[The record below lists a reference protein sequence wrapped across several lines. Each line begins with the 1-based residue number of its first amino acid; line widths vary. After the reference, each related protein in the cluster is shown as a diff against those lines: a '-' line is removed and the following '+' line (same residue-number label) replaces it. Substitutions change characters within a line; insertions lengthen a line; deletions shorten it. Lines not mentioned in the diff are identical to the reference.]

1 MRILILNG
9 PNLNL
14 LGTREPSVYGTRSF
28 DDCLRELRVK
38 HPSASID
45 HFQSNLEGE
54 LIDRIHSAPGNYDG
68 IILNAGGYTHT
79 SVAIADAV
87 AAIPVPVVEVH
98 LSNLARREPF
108 RHTSLLTP
116 VCRGAILGF
125 GLESYELALLHF
137 LLQS

>member
-125 GLESYELALLHF
+125 GLESYELDLLHF

>member
-38 HPSASID
+38 HLSASID

-68 IILNAGGYTHT
+68 IILNAGGYTHP

>member
-116 VCRGAILGF
+116 ICRGAILGF

>member
-116 VCRGAILGF
+116 VCCGAILGF
-125 GLESYELALLHF
+125 GPESYELALLHF

>member
-87 AAIPVPVVEVH
+87 AAIPVPVIEVH

>member
-14 LGTREPSVYGTRSF
+14 LGTREPSAYGTRSF

>member
-54 LIDRIHSAPGNYDG
+54 LIDRIQSAPGTFNG

>member
-137 LLQS
+137 LPQS